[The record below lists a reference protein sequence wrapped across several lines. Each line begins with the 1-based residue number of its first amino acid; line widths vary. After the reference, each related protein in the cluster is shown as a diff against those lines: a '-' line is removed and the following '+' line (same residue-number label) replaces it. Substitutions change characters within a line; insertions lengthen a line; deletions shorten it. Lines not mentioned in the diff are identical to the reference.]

1 MKPLWAYSLLL
12 FAAAAWGSGFAVTK
26 GALDQLP
33 PLVIMALRFGMA
45 TLIMLP
51 FVYRRLRAASRRI
64 WLIGLPIG
72 LFVFLGHLF
81 QFLGMQYITAGESA
95 FLSAVYVV
103 LVPFIVW
110 GLRGARPSGRH
121 IAACCLCLLGVGV
134 ISLDGSLTAGAGEWL
149 TLLGGICFA
158 LQIACIS
165 RYAAGCDMLVIT
177 WISVAV
183 SAVCS
188 LPAALLVDWHAVSL
202 SAQGILSAAYLAV
215 VCSALAFSA
224 QYTGLKY
231 APPAIA
237 TMLLSLESVFGCLT
251 GVVLLHE
258 AVSGRML
265 VGCVIILA
273 SLLLGSMP
281 DNNHIINNKRI
292 RR

>member
-12 FAAAAWGSGFAVTK
+12 FAAMAWGSGFAVTK
-26 GALDQLP
+26 GALEQLP
-33 PLVIMALRFGMA
+33 PYLIMALRFGMA
-45 TLIMLP
+45 TLVMLP
-51 FVYRRLRAASRRI
+51 FVYRRLRAAPRRVWI
-64 WLIGLPIG
+64 IGLPIG

-81 QFLGMQYITAGESA
+81 QFLGMQYITAGKSA

-110 GLRGARPSGRH
+110 GLRGAKPSGRH
-121 IAACCLCLLGVGV
+121 IAACCLCLFGVGM
-134 ISLDGSLTAGAGEWL
+134 ISLDGNLTAGVGEWL
-149 TLLGGICFA
+149 TLLGGVCFA

-165 RYAAGCDMLVIT
+165 RYAEGCDMLVVT
-177 WISVAV
+177 WLSVAV

-188 LPAALLVDWHAVSL
+188 LPAVLLTDWQTTVL
-202 SAQGILSAAYLAV
+202 SPQGMLSAAYLAV

-231 APPAIA
+231 TPSAVA
-237 TMLLSLESVFGCLT
+237 TILLSLESVFGCLT
-251 GVVLLHE
+251 GVLFLHE
-258 AVSGRML
+258 TVSGRML
-265 VGCVIILA
+265 VGCVIILV

-281 DNNHIINNKRI
+281 DKIQHKNIFI